1 MRCKFFFTLK
11 VLEGFMKKKWIN
23 SCLLKIFDVQY
34 VMWKKWH
41 IGECVIWPETS
52 DFTYICKG
60 YTYEMIKA
68 SLVYKGAFIC
78 SIIVRSISG
87 YNNDFDEL
95 TGPVILLLLENFKKD
110 K

>member
-1 MRCKFFFTLK
+1 
-11 VLEGFMKKKWIN
+11 
-23 SCLLKIFDVQY
+23 
-34 VMWKKWH
+34 MWKKWH

-60 YTYEMIKA
+60 YTYEMINA
-68 SLVYKGAFIC
+68 SLVYMGAFIC
-78 SIIVRSISG
+78 SIIVISISV

-95 TGPVILLLLENFKKD
+95 TGPVILLLLENLKKD

>member
-1 MRCKFFFTLK
+1 MIILFYIESFRRIH
-11 VLEGFMKKKWIN
+11 E
-23 SCLLKIFDVQY
+23 KIV
-34 VMWKKWH
+34 KKWH

-95 TGPVILLLLENFKKD
+95 TGPVILLLLENLKKINSITITGL
-110 K
+110 